1 MKVDW
6 IDFTS
11 NMVADQIGPVSIVII
26 EQALENMPARQQ
38 KMSSSRDYL
47 VFLKQLQKE
56 LPEDINRK
64 DLCEKLWVEMMNKKI
79 IF

>member
-1 MKVDW
+1 MKIDW

-11 NMVADQIGPVSIVII
+11 TMVADQIGPVSIIII
-26 EQALENMPARQQ
+26 EQALAKMPKRQQ
-38 KMSSSRDYL
+38 EMNSSRDYL
-47 VFLKQLQKE
+47 IFLKQLKRE

-64 DLCEKLWVEMMNKKI
+64 ELCDKLWVEMMNKKI

>member
-11 NMVADQIGPVSIVII
+11 NMVADQIGPVSVVII

-64 DLCEKLWVEMMNKKI
+64 ELCEKLWVKMMNKKI

>member
-6 IDFTS
+6 MDFTIDI
-11 NMVADQIGPVSIVII
+11 VANEIGPVSIIVI
-26 EQALENMPARQQ
+26 EQALAKVPAKQN

-47 VFLKQLQKE
+47 VFLKQLKRE
-56 LPEDINRK
+56 LPEDIDGK
-64 DLCEKLWVEMMNKKI
+64 QLCDKLWVEMMNQKT

>member
-11 NMVADQIGPVSIVII
+11 TIIAEQIGPVSIVII
-26 EQALENMPARQQ
+26 EQALSRMSLKQQ

-47 VFLKQLQKE
+47 VFLKQLKRE

-64 DLCEKLWVEMMNKKI
+64 ELCEKLWVEMMAKKI